1 MPMTIDDIAQHLRA
15 TERARLAALVGRDL
29 PLAQALHAPDFQL
42 VTPGG
47 RAFTRDEYLGRI
59 ERGDLRYLRW
69 EPDEIAVRVHGD
81 AAVLR
86 YTATLQ
92 LDSDDGPGD
101 PFRCWHIDSYERDAG
116 GAWQVVW
123 SQATAI
129 R

>member
-1 MPMTIDDIAQHLRA
+1 MTNDEIAQHLRA

-29 PLAQALHAPDFQL
+29 PLARALHAPDFQL

-47 RAFTRDEYLGRI
+47 RTYTGDEYLGRI
-59 ERGDLRYLRW
+59 ERGELRYLRW
-69 EPDEIAVRVHGD
+69 EPGEMAARIHGD

-86 YTATLQ
+86 YPATLQ
-92 LDSDDGPGD
+92 LDTEDGPGE
-101 PFRCWHIDSYERDAG
+101 PFQCWHIDTYERTAEG
-116 GAWQVVW
+116 MWQVVW

>member
-1 MPMTIDDIAQHLRA
+1 MNPDDIAQHLRA
-15 TERARLAALVGRDL
+15 TERARLAALVGRDMA
-29 PLAQALHAPDFQL
+29 LARALHAPDFQL

-47 RAFTRDEYLGRI
+47 RAFTGDEYLGRI
-59 ERGDLRYLRW
+59 ERGELRYLRW
-69 EPDEIAVRVHGD
+69 EPGEIAVRVQGD

-92 LDSDDGPGD
+92 LDSVDGPGD
-101 PFRCWHIDSYERDAG
+101 PFQCWHIDTYERCAD